1 VLDITDLSRFPD
13 GSFDVV
19 VYYGGPLS
27 YVWEKADVAAR
38 ELVRVLRRPGGHL
51 LVSVMSKL
59 GTHRTWLNEMLA
71 LTETFGVEAVNQVF
85 ETGGL
90 PAEFNYGHAMHL
102 FTLSELR
109 GLLEGA
115 GCEIVAAPAS
125 NYLSAQSQAIE
136 PMNDELWDTSS
147 SNGSYARAVSRGQ
160 RHALRL
166 KRRLQPTNPSMS
178 MQTLD
183 TTLSTSNADG
193 EAHAR
198 NSQRR

>member
-1 VLDITDLSRFPD
+1 
-13 GSFDVV
+13 
-19 VYYGGPLS
+19 
-27 YVWEKADVAAR
+27 
-38 ELVRVLRRPGGHL
+38 
-51 LVSVMSKL
+51 MSKL

-160 RHALRL
+160 LMAAPTSPRSAAAP
-166 KRRLQPTNPSMS
+166 KPQIRR
-178 MQTLD
+178 
-183 TTLSTSNADG
+183 
-193 EAHAR
+193 R
-198 NSQRR
+198 QRQLTGYPFCTQHWC